1 MPERENDKE
10 KLLAEIDGLRKRIG
24 ELETTQAEFRQV
36 EATLRK
42 TEEKYRSIFEDAIEG
57 IFQTSVEGRFLS
69 ANPSLARV
77 HGYDSPQDLID
88 SVTNISRQLYV
99 DPEDRAR
106 TMEKMDREGSVR
118 NFETQMYSKDGSI
131 HWISMNIRAVRDKF
145 DTVRYYEGTML
156 DITERKKAE
165 AALQESEERYRTAI
179 ENSNDGVAI
188 IQGYTLQY
196 VNRRFVEM
204 FEFPSTEE
212 VTGKS
217 VLSTIH
223 PDDLSRV
230 KDINQRRQR
239 GETVPS
245 RYEFKGITGKGKTIH
260 VEVSAATIPYRN
272 ATVYLVYLRD
282 VTERKEAE
290 EALIQSRNA
299 LESLNRAK
307 TKAVN
312 HISHELKTPLS
323 VIQGSMRL
331 IRRKLEPTP
340 HYGTIRE
347 LVDSIER
354 NLQRLLGISRE
365 TDQIFR
371 LSQELEAV
379 MLVGDLDRL
388 WQRMESLS
396 EVPSDVRGHWNALR
410 GWIDQYFAASTQF
423 FQSIDLYTFVVSIV
437 ERMKS
442 RLPGRSLD
450 IRVDGENDLF
460 ISMDPKVL
468 RDIAEGLIKN
478 AIENTPDGGVI
489 KIGLEQK
496 DDRIVLSVTDTGV
509 GITEENKR
517 YLLDGLHHAKETDLY
532 SSKKPLEFG
541 AGGKGLDLLRI
552 KYYSLRFGFDISFES
567 NRCTHIPTDHDLCP
581 GNISEC
587 AAIKGKDECLASGG
601 TTFSVSFPVG
611 KRSGSI
617 DEA

>member
-1 MPERENDKE
+1 MPEQE
-10 KLLAEIDGLRKRIG
+10 KTGEELLAEIAALRQRVD
-24 ELETTQAEFRQV
+24 ELEMTQAEFKQI

-42 TEEKYRSIFEDAIEG
+42 TEEKYRSIFEEAIEG
-57 IFQTSVEGRFLS
+57 IFQTSVDGRFLS

-77 HGYDSPQDLID
+77 HGYDSPQDLIE
-88 SVTNISRQLYV
+88 SITNISKQLYV
-99 DPEDRAR
+99 DPEDRVR
-106 TMEKMDREGSVR
+106 TMEKMEREGSVQ
-118 NFETQMYSKDGSI
+118 NFETQMYSKDGGI

-145 DTVRYYEGTML
+145 NMIRYYEGTML

-179 ENSNDGVAI
+179 ENSNDGVAT

-204 FEFPSTEE
+204 FEFSSAEE
-212 VTGKS
+212 AVGKS

-230 KDINQRRQR
+230 KDINRRRQQ
-239 GETVPS
+239 GEPVPS
-245 RYEFKGITGKGKTIH
+245 RYEFKGITKKGSTIY

-282 VTERKEAE
+282 VTERKKAE

-331 IRRKLEPTP
+331 IRRKLEATAQ
-340 HYGTIRE
+340 YASIRE
-347 LVDSIER
+347 LMDSIER
-354 NLQRLLGISRE
+354 NLQRLFNISRE

-396 EVPSDVRGHWNALR
+396 EVPADVRGHWNSLR
-410 GWIDQYFAASTQF
+410 EWVGQYFAASTQF

-437 ERMKS
+437 ERMRG
-442 RLPGRSLD
+442 RLPGRNLD
-450 IRVDGENDLF
+450 IRVDGANDLF
-460 ISMDPKVL
+460 ISMDPQVL

-478 AIENTPDGGVI
+478 AIENTPDGGAI
-489 KIGLEQK
+489 RIGLEQK
-496 DDRIVLSVTDTGV
+496 DDRILLSVTDTGI

-532 SSKKPLEFG
+532 SSRKPLEFG

-567 NRCTHIPTDHDLCP
+567 NRCVHIPTDRDICP
-581 GNISEC
+581 GNISQC
-587 AAIKGKDECLASGG
+587 AAIKNREECLASGG
-601 TTFSVSFPVG
+601 TTFTISFPVR
-611 KRSGSI
+611 KRSASV